1 MSRVLTALPALLA
14 AATLALSA
22 QAAEAPRA
30 AAPAAI
36 APAAAVPA
44 AKATGPQTDEDK
56 QLYALGVLM
65 ARNLKDFALTKQEAV
80 QVRAGFAAAVAG
92 GKPAFE
98 PEAFM
103 PQLNA
108 LHTARVGAVSVRN
121 KAAGQ
126 AARDQAAKLADTQT
140 LPSGVVM
147 TQLKAGTGASPK
159 ATDTVKVHYEG
170 KLLDGTVFDSSVQR
184 GQPASFPLSGVV
196 PCWTE
201 ALQHIKVGGKSR
213 VWCPSDVAY
222 GDSGRGP
229 IPGGATLVF
238 EVELLEIAAAAPA
251 PPAPAAAPAA
261 PATPGAN

>member
-1 MSRVLTALPALLA
+1 MSRALTALLA
-14 AATLALSA
+14 AALLAATA
-22 QAAEAPRA
+22 QAAEAPKP
-30 AAPAAI
+30 AAP
-36 APAAAVPA
+36 VA

-56 QLYALGVLM
+56 ALYALGVLM

-80 QVRAGFAAAVAG
+80 QVRAGFAATVGG
-92 GKPAFE
+92 GKPAVD

-108 LHTARVGAVSVRN
+108 LHTARVAAVSIRN
-121 KAAGQ
+121 KAEGKL
-126 AARDQAAKLADTQT
+126 ARDKASKAANTETLA
-140 LPSGVVM
+140 SGVVM
-147 TQLKAGTGASPK
+147 TQLKAGTGESPK

-213 VWCPSDVAY
+213 IWCPSDVAY
-222 GDSGRGP
+222 GDNGRGP

-238 EVELLEIAAAAPA
+238 EVELLEIAAAAP
-251 PPAPAAAPAA
+251 PPAMPVA